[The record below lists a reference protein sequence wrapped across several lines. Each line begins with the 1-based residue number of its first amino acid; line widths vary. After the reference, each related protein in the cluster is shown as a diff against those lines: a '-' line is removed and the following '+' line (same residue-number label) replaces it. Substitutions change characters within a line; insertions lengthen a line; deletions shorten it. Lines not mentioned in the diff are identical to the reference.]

1 MKYKLN
7 LVTYLWRYPM
17 PLPERYGNRKVPKM
31 MAEVNN
37 LRNLINSE
45 GSEDIQEAW
54 MRVEEFL
61 DFLYQEVGQEDNAAK

>member
-1 MKYKLN
+1 MSK
-7 LVTYLWRYPM
+7 T

-31 MAEVNN
+31 MAEVNK
-37 LRNLINSE
+37 LRSLINSE

-61 DFLYQEVGQEDNAAK
+61 DFLYQQAGKEKTE